1 MKKTNLL
8 LLLLCAILF
17 AAPRVG
23 ARQVTGGKA
32 ATGIAFLVSPQVDL
46 SDLDVRDAQNRRII
60 SPAAHQELTTLFR
73 ENLVNL
79 MVFAPSHA
87 MTVTMSWIESLSYL
101 FNKPILHKLS
111 IIFESIQVLILP
123 PSRRFVHNV
132 DNLWVTFSV
141 GLFGGFLFLSA
152 LNLPR
157 SPLRVHLRL

>member
-8 LLLLCAILF
+8 LLSFCAILV
-17 AAPRVG
+17 AAPWVG
-23 ARQVTGGKA
+23 GRQTPGDKA
-32 ATGIAFLVSPQVDL
+32 ATGIAFLVSPQVDI
-46 SDLDVRDAQNRRII
+46 SDLDVRDAQNHRIF
-60 SPAAHQELTTLFR
+60 SPASHEELTELFR

-87 MTVTMSWIESLSYL
+87 MAATMSWIESISYL
-101 FNKPILHKLS
+101 FNRSILRKLS
-111 IIFESIQVLILP
+111 TIFETIQVLILP

-152 LNLPR
+152 LHLPR
-157 SPLRVHLRL
+157 SPLHVHLRL